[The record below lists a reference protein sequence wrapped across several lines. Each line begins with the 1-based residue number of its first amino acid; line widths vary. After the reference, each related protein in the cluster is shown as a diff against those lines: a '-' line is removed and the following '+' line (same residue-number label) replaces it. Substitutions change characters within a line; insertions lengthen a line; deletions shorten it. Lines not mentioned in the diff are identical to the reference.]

1 VQGATR
7 RPPEVS
13 EAGRRAAIEAAAR
26 VAERCGI
33 PRIDRATLAA
43 WRAEADRRTLYVLDV
58 RTPEEYRA
66 GHLAGA
72 RSAPGG
78 QLVQETDAHIA
89 TWNAR
94 VVLVDDNGVRATMTA
109 SWLKQMGW
117 TDVAVLVP
125 DPSAGDWESGPHV
138 PRVLGLEAAAVATIE
153 PADLRDRLAA
163 GNTVV
168 IDLDTSRRYCQ
179 GHIPGAWFAIR
190 SRLAEDLSKLPKAET
205 IVLTSPD
212 GALARLAAADLA
224 GSTSLP
230 VTALAG
236 GTEAWAGAGLPL
248 ETGAARMASAPED
261 VVLSARERGQ
271 GREEAM
277 REYLAWEIDLVN
289 QMAID
294 DDHRFWVVT
303 V

>member
-1 VQGATR
+1 MAWHLAGFEVVHGATR

-13 EAGRRAAIEAAAR
+13 EAGRRAAIDAAAR

-33 PRIDRATLAA
+33 PRIDKATLEA

-117 TDVAVLVP
+117 NDVAVLVA
-125 DPSAGDWESGPHV
+125 DPSGGDWKSGPHV
-138 PRVLGLEAAAVATIE
+138 PRVLGLEGAAVATIE
-153 PADLRDRLAA
+153 PAALQDRLAA

-168 IDLDTSRRYCQ
+168 IDLDTSRRYAQ

-190 SRLAEDLSKLPKAET
+190 SRLAEDLAKLPKAET

-212 GALARLAAADLA
+212 GAAARLAAAELA
-224 GSTSLP
+224 GSASSSGHGPGRRYRSLDC
-230 VTALAG
+230 G
-236 GTEAWAGAGLPL
+236 RS
-248 ETGAARMASAPED
+248 AARNGGDQNGKQP
-261 VVLSARERGQ
+261 
-271 GREEAM
+271 
-277 REYLAWEIDLVN
+277 
-289 QMAID
+289 
-294 DDHRFWVVT
+294 
-303 V
+303 

>member
-1 VQGATR
+1 
-7 RPPEVS
+7 
-13 EAGRRAAIEAAAR
+13 
-26 VAERCGI
+26 
-33 PRIDRATLAA
+33 
-43 WRAEADRRTLYVLDV
+43 
-58 RTPEEYRA
+58 
-66 GHLAGA
+66 
-72 RSAPGG
+72 
-78 QLVQETDAHIA
+78 
-89 TWNAR
+89 

-117 TDVAVLVP
+117 TDVAVLVA
-125 DPSAGDWESGPHV
+125 DPSGGDWESGPDMPHV
-138 PRVLGLEAAAVATIE
+138 LELEAAAVATIE
-153 PADLRDRLAA
+153 PTDLRDRLAA
-163 GNTVV
+163 GNTLV
-168 IDLDTSRRYCQ
+168 IDLDTSRRYGQ

-190 SRLAEDLSKLPKAET
+190 SRLANDLGKLPKSEA

-224 GSTSLP
+224 GSASVL
-230 VTALAG
+230 VMVLAG

-248 ETGAARMASAPED
+248 ETGATRMASEPED

-289 QMAID
+289 QMATD
-294 DDHRFWVVT
+294 DDHRFRVVT